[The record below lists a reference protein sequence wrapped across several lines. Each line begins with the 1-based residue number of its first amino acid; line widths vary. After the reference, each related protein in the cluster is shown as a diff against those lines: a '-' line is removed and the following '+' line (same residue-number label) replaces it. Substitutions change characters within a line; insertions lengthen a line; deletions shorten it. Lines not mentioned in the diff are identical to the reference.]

1 MSKRIITNATAGVT
15 LPDSVEVGKPI
26 TIQVAPEGKYP
37 QFVDDDTAEGGTRE
51 VVQILDRQAMDTLVA
66 NFEKLK
72 AESEAKGQKYG
83 VLVDADH
90 SSETSTNTAAMAWV
104 TRLYV
109 DDEKGLMAEIEPTSL
124 GAERINGK
132 VYRFVSGAWT
142 LDEDCRPETLVS
154 IGLTNKPNLPVG
166 AIVNASQVGEV
177 KSTAGVANDDVT
189 LDKPNDTATKSDDD
203 NGEPNGDPEPPPGAV
218 ANDNDNNINP
228 DTQEGVISMNLK
240 EKLGLPE
247 EATDVEV
254 EQAVDALIE
263 RCAGMDAVQNALGL
277 DETATNEQVV
287 EAINAVIEN
296 CGTLQAQNEAAEQE
310 KLKGEADALIAE
322 NDDVLPEEIR
332 EEVKEEYLEDPEAA
346 KATVANYRRIF
357 ERAVIN
363 HAKETVVA
371 ERKATVIKN
380 STAKK
385 PTDVGGISAV
395 FNSCKGDA
403 AAINAKLIEM
413 AKKN

>member
-177 KSTAGVANDDVT
+177 KSTAGVEDIDVT
-189 LDKPNDTATKSDDD
+189 PNEPDDTATKSDDD
-203 NGEPNGDPEPPPGAV
+203 NGEPNGEPEPPPGDV
-218 ANDNDNNINP
+218 VNDNDNINP
-228 DTQEGVISMNLK
+228 DNQEGVINMNLK

-296 CGTLQAQNEAAEQE
+296 CGTLQAQNEAAEKE
-310 KLKGEADALIAE
+310 KLEGEADALIAE
-322 NDDVLPEEIR
+322 NDDVLPEEVR
-332 EEVKEEYLEDPEAA
+332 EEIKEEYLEDPEAA
-346 KATVANYRRIF
+346 KATVANYRRCF
-357 ERAVIN
+357 ERAVLN
-363 HAKETVVA
+363 HAKQSATTDRKTV
-371 ERKATVIKN
+371 VIKN

-385 PTDVGGISAV
+385 PTEIGGMSAIL
-395 FNSCKGDA
+395 NSCKGDA
-403 AAINAKLIEM
+403 SAIKDAIAKNF
-413 AKKN
+413 KK

>member
-37 QFVDDDTAEGGTRE
+37 QFVDDDTAEGGARE

-72 AESEAKGQKYG
+72 AESEAKGQRYC

-109 DDEKGLMAEIEPTSL
+109 DGEKGLMAEIEPTSL

-177 KSTAGVANDDVT
+177 KSTAGVEDIDVT
-189 LDKPNDTATKSDDD
+189 PNQPDDTATKSDDD
-203 NGEPNGDPEPPPGAV
+203 NGEPNGEPEPPPGAV
-218 ANDNDNNINP
+218 ANDNNNNINP
-228 DTQEGVISMNLK
+228 DNQEGVTNMNLK

-287 EAINAVIEN
+287 EALNAVIEN
-296 CGTLQAQNEAAEQE
+296 CGDLQAQNEAIEQE
-310 KLKGEADALIAE
+310 KLEGEADALIAE
-322 NDDVLPEEIR
+322 NDDVLPEEVR
-332 EEVKEEYLEDPEAA
+332 EEIKEEYLEDPDAA
-346 KATVANYRRIF
+346 KATVANYRRIY
-357 ERAVIN
+357 ERAVLN
-363 HAKETVVA
+363 HAKQSVVA
-371 ERKATVIKN
+371 ERKFTVIKN
-380 STAKK
+380 ATAKR
-385 PTDVGGISAV
+385 PVEVGGISAIL
-395 FNSCKGDA
+395 NSCKGDA
-403 AAINAKLIEM
+403 SAIKEAIAKNY
-413 AKKN
+413 KK

>member
-177 KSTAGVANDDVT
+177 KSKAGVENADVT
-189 LDKPNDTATKSDDD
+189 PKKPDDTATKSDDD
-203 NGEPNGDPEPPPGAV
+203 NGEPNGEPEPPPGAV
-218 ANDNDNNINP
+218 ANDNDNINP
-228 DTQEGVISMNLK
+228 GNQEGVINMNLK

-322 NDDVLPEEIR
+322 NDDVLPEEVR
-332 EEVKEEYLEDPEAA
+332 EEIKEEYLEDPEAA
-346 KATVANYRRIF
+346 KATVANYRRCF

-363 HAKETVVA
+363 HAKQSVVADRKTVVL
-371 ERKATVIKN
+371 KN
-380 STAKK
+380 STAKR
-385 PTDVGGISAV
+385 PTEIGGMSAIL
-395 FNSCKGDA
+395 NSCKGDA
-403 AAINAKLIEM
+403 SAIKDAIAKNF
-413 AKKN
+413 KK

>member
-1 MSKRIITNATAGVT
+1 MSKQIITNATAGVT

-177 KSTAGVANDDVT
+177 KSKAGVENADVT
-189 LDKPNDTATKSDDD
+189 PMKPDDTTTKSDDD
-203 NGEPNGDPEPPPGAV
+203 NGEPSGEPEPSPGAV
-218 ANDNDNNINP
+218 ANDKSNINP
-228 DTQEGVISMNLK
+228 DTQEGVINMNLK

-287 EAINAVIEN
+287 EALNAVIEN

-310 KLKGEADALIAE
+310 KLEGEADALIAE
-322 NDDVLPEEIR
+322 NDDVLPEEVR
-332 EEVKEEYLEDPEAA
+332 EEIKEEYLEDPEAA
-346 KATVANYRRIF
+346 KATVANYRRCF
-357 ERAVIN
+357 ERAVLN

-371 ERKATVIKN
+371 ERKAVVIKN
-380 STAKK
+380 STAKR
-385 PTDVGGISAV
+385 PTDVGGMSAIL
-395 FNSCKGDA
+395 NSCKGDA
-403 AAINAKLIEM
+403 SAIKDAIAKNF
-413 AKKN
+413 KK